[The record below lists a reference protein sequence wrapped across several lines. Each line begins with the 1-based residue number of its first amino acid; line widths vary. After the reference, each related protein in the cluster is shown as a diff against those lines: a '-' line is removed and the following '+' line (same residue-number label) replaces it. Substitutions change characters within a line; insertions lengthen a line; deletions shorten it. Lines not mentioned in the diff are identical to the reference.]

1 MIRFTS
7 YTSSQGTNA
16 KLHRISAS
24 GLKKTLE
31 KIAKKYFDNEAIIET
46 SKKFP
51 ACEKIV

>member
-1 MIRFTS
+1 MPNCIGYPR
-7 YTSSQGTNA
+7 
-16 KLHRISAS
+16 
-24 GLKKTLE
+24 LKKTLQ

>member
-1 MIRFTS
+1 MPNCIG
-7 YTSSQGTNA
+7 YPPQVW
-16 KLHRISAS
+16 
-24 GLKKTLE
+24 KKRCK